1 MNQYGGLQS
10 VEQLYGDCYAH
21 VSTTVI
27 LKLLKTLGIV
37 EDVRNEQGKDQT
49 YKTDLD
55 VRQFGKNGQV
65 IRRYK
70 IIGAFPTTVDA
81 IDLNWETQNQIE
93 TFGVTFSYDYWY
105 PDFAEV
111 VTPGDTDLRY
121 DY

>member
-55 VRQFGKNGQV
+55 ELF
-65 IRRYK
+65 RYSVVYENYK
-70 IIGAFPTTVDA
+70 H
-81 IDLNWETQNQIE
+81 TQHNNI
-93 TFGVTFSYDYWY
+93 VTLYNIYIS
-105 PDFAEV
+105 
-111 VTPGDTDLRY
+111 
-121 DY
+121 